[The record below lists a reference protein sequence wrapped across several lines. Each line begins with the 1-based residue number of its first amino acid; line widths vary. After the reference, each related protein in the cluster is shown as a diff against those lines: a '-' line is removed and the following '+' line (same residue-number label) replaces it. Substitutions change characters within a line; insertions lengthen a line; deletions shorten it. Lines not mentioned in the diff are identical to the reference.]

1 MKYYSVVFKIS
12 ALDQILDVGRHQ
24 VRGGH
29 CRSRFTAVHVGVYG
43 KVVVG
48 FQTGKGMVAFA
59 SKHAKRETIIVIVE
73 FSRGKSYGKKKI
85 KKHFFFPINN
95 GDNNN
100 KNRRWTHV
108 FFMK

>member
-1 MKYYSVVFKIS
+1 MMKYYSVVFKIS

-24 VRGGH
+24 VRGGR

-73 FSRGKSYGKKKI
+73 FSRRKSYGKKNI
-85 KKHFFFPINN
+85 FFPINITVTIIIIIIIN
-95 GDNNN
+95 VVEL
-100 KNRRWTHV
+100 TC
-108 FFMK
+108 FS